1 MKADIGVYGL
11 SVMGG
16 NLARNI
22 AGRGFQTAVYTRS
35 AERLRMFSDAYAG
48 KDSNLIPCADPAK
61 FCKAL
66 SVPRKILIM
75 VKAGEAVDTVIG
87 NLLPHLSRGDI
98 LIDGGN
104 SLYTDTA
111 RRADE
116 LENSGIHFVGM
127 GVSGGEEGALNGPSL
142 MPGTSPEVWKQLK
155 NILLA
160 IAAKAPDGT
169 PCCKPLGFPAAGH
182 FVKMVHNGI
191 EYADMQLIAE
201 AWMILKNIPEVSDVP
216 SIFRKWNSGVL
227 ESYLIEITA
236 RILEKKDPETGRP
249 LVDLILDKAG
259 QKGTGLWTSFAALE
273 LGVPA
278 TGITESVFVR
288 MLSGLKEQRLRGS
301 EILGAGELG
310 TLSGITADDV
320 EKALYASKIC
330 AYSQGFSMF
339 SAANDQ
345 LEWELKPG
353 EIASLWRG
361 GCIIR
366 AAFLNEIMDSF
377 AENPNEENLIFQPV
391 FSEKLCSCIGSW
403 RKVVSAAIGAGIPI
417 PVLSSQLSY
426 YDSMRTAVLPANL
439 IQAQRDCFGAH
450 TYERIDKPGE
460 FFHTD
465 WLD

>member
-22 AGRGFQTAVYTRS
+22 AGHGFQTAVYTRS
-35 AERLRMFSDAYAG
+35 AERLRMFSEAYAG
-48 KDSNLIPCADPAK
+48 KSSNLIPCADPAK

-142 MPGTSPEVWKQLK
+142 MPGASPEVWKQIK

-160 IAAKAPDGT
+160 ISAKAPDGT
-169 PCCKPLGFPAAGH
+169 PCCKPLGSPAAGH

-191 EYADMQLIAE
+191 EYADMQLISE
-201 AWMILKNIPEVSDVP
+201 AWMILKHIPGINDISSV
-216 SIFRKWNSGVL
+216 FRKWNSGVL

-236 RILEKKDPETGRP
+236 QILEKKDSETGRP
-249 LVDLILDKAG
+249 LVDMILDKAG

-278 TGITESVFVR
+278 TGITESVFAR
-288 MLSGLKEQRLRGS
+288 MLSDLKEQRLRGA
-301 EILGAGELG
+301 EIFRAGELG
-310 TLSGITADDV
+310 TLSGITIDDV

-330 AYSQGFSMF
+330 AYSQGFCMF
-339 SAANDQ
+339 SAANEQ
-345 LEWELKPG
+345 FEWELDSA

-377 AENPNEENLIFQPV
+377 TQNPKEENLIFQPV
-391 FSEKLCSCIGSW
+391 FAGKLCDCISAW
-403 RKVVSAAIGAGIPI
+403 RNVICASVRAGLPI
-417 PVLSSQLSY
+417 PAFSSLLSY

-460 FFHTD
+460 SFHTD

>member
-1 MKADIGVYGL
+1 
-11 SVMGG
+11 
-16 NLARNI
+16 
-22 AGRGFQTAVYTRS
+22 
-35 AERLRMFSDAYAG
+35 
-48 KDSNLIPCADPAK
+48 
-61 FCKAL
+61 
-66 SVPRKILIM
+66 
-75 VKAGEAVDTVIG
+75 
-87 NLLPHLSRGDI
+87 
-98 LIDGGN
+98 
-104 SLYTDTA
+104 
-111 RRADE
+111 
-116 LENSGIHFVGM
+116 
-127 GVSGGEEGALNGPSL
+127 
-142 MPGTSPEVWKQLK
+142 
-155 NILLA
+155 
-160 IAAKAPDGT
+160 
-169 PCCKPLGFPAAGH
+169 
-182 FVKMVHNGI
+182 
-191 EYADMQLIAE
+191 
-201 AWMILKNIPEVSDVP
+201 
-216 SIFRKWNSGVL
+216 
-227 ESYLIEITA
+227 
-236 RILEKKDPETGRP
+236 
-249 LVDLILDKAG
+249 
-259 QKGTGLWTSFAALE
+259 
-273 LGVPA
+273 
-278 TGITESVFVR
+278 

>member
-22 AGRGFQTAVYTRS
+22 AGKGFSVAVYTRS
-35 AERLRMFSDAYAG
+35 AERLRMFSEAYAG
-48 KDSNLIPCADPAK
+48 KHSNLLPCEDPAK

-75 VKAGEAVDTVIG
+75 VKAGAAVDEVIS

-104 SLYTDTA
+104 SLYKDTA

-116 LENSGIHFVGM
+116 LENSGICFVGM
-127 GVSGGEEGALNGPSL
+127 GVSGGEEGALRGPSL
-142 MPGTSPEVWKQLK
+142 MPGTSPDVWKQLK
-155 NILLA
+155 DILQA

-169 PCCKPLGFPAAGH
+169 PCCKPLGSPAAGH

-201 AWMILKNIPEVSDVP
+201 AWMILKNIPGVTNIPEV
-216 SIFRKWNSGVL
+216 FRRWNSGRL
-227 ESYLIEITA
+227 ESYLIEITSS
-236 RILEKKDPETGRP
+236 ILEKRDPATGKP
-249 LVDLILDKAG
+249 LVDMVLDKAG
-259 QKGTGLWTSFAALE
+259 QKGTGLWTACSALE

-278 TGITESVFVR
+278 TGITESVFAR
-288 MLSGLKEQRLRGS
+288 MLSNLKEKRLAGA
-301 EILGAGELG
+301 EILGAGDLDI
-310 TLSGITADDV
+310 LSGITADDV
-320 EKALYASKIC
+320 ENALYASKIC
-330 AYSQGFSMF
+330 AYSQGFSLF
-339 SAANDQ
+339 AAANDEF
-345 LEWELKPG
+345 EWELDSA
-353 EIASLWRG
+353 EIASSWRG

-366 AAFLNEIMDSF
+366 AGFLNELMNSCQSHPETD
-377 AENPNEENLIFQPV
+377 LIFQPV
-391 FSEKLCSCIGSW
+391 FAEKLKSCISSW
-403 RKVVSAAIGAGIPI
+403 RKVVAAAVRSGY
-417 PVLSSQLSY
+417 PVPVFSSLLSY

-450 TYERIDKPGE
+450 TYERTDNPGTAI
-460 FFHTD
+460 HSD
-465 WLD
+465 WL